1 MARGPYCEHGRGCE
15 ETDLTPQF
23 TMALTKVTK
32 ESHRDN
38 PQPQFYC
45 VKHRK
50 KHPNVSPVS
59 GHPIERR

>member
-23 TMALTKVTK
+23 TMKLTEVTK
-32 ESHRDN
+32 ETVKKQ

-45 VKHRK
+45 RRHRS
-50 KHPNVSPVS
+50 KHPNLSPIT
-59 GHPIERR
+59 GQRIERR